1 MSKRS
6 GWLFALV
13 AITLYSTNN
22 PIGRGAILAGMH
34 PLTLLLGRFLLASLL
49 FVATLAFT
57 SLGQPRGNQRRLD
70 RFGLAASVISG
81 VLNGLMM
88 AMIFWA
94 LARVSASI
102 TSMITISLSP
112 VFALGLLA
120 LAGERFTRRN
130 ALRLGLALAG
140 VYLLVGLGG
149 SVDPWGVGLLV
160 AGAAL
165 YALHIVSVQWFLR
178 GYNTWQVATL
188 IVASA
193 SAVIVMLWWASD
205 ATWYVPGWGGWLA
218 IGVQGLLT
226 TWIGR
231 FLTYSAI
238 NRIGSGQFALL
249 TPLEMMLSIWWAV
262 LFLSEALAGMQ
273 WLGAVLIL
281 MSTVLAGSWSLR
293 GRLGALTTKRET
305 ADTRG

>member
-1 MSKRS
+1 MTKRS

-34 PLTLLLGRFLLASLL
+34 PLTLLMGRFLLASLL
-49 FVATLAFT
+49 FGATLALT
-57 SLGQPRGNQRRLD
+57 PLGHLQGDQRPLG
-70 RFGLAASVISG
+70 RFGLAAGVISG

-88 AMIFWA
+88 AAIFWA
-94 LARVSASI
+94 LARVSASV

-112 VFALGLLA
+112 VFALSLLA
-120 LAGERFTRRN
+120 LAGERFSRRS
-130 ALRLGLALAG
+130 ALRLALALGG
-140 VYLLVGLGG
+140 VYLLVGIGG
-149 SVDPWGVGLLV
+149 PVDPWGAAMLV
-160 AGAAL
+160 LGAAL

-178 GYNTWQVATL
+178 GYSAWQVATL

-218 IGVQGLLT
+218 VLAQGLLT
-226 TWIGR
+226 TWLGR

-238 NRIGSGQFALL
+238 SAIGSGQFALL
-249 TPLEMMLSIWWAV
+249 TPLEMMLSILWAV
-262 LFLSEALAGMQ
+262 IFLGEALTGMQ
-273 WLGAVLIL
+273 WLGGLLIL
-281 MSTVLAGSWSLR
+281 GSTALAGRWSLGW
-293 GRLGALTTKRET
+293 GRRAVNGFFGA
-305 ADTRG
+305 D